1 LNEVYKLHAAYAFTH
16 WVPLYL
22 QEDLWATQLIEFGV
36 VTLSLHYLLSHVV
49 NALFSNQQ
57 FSPESVTAILHA
69 DYTKLV

>member
-1 LNEVYKLHAAYAFTH
+1 MNKVYKLHAAYASSH
-16 WVPLYL
+16 LVPLYL

-36 VTLSLHYLLSHVV
+36 VTVLVHYLLSHVV